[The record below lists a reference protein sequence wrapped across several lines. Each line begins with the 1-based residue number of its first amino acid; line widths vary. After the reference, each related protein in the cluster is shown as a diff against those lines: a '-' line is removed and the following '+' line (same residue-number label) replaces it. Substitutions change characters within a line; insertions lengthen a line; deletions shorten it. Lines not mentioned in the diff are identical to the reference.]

1 MLDNFLDNNEDMEIV
16 DVADEGSG
24 TEDEKDT
31 KKKDKATVDGLD
43 EEKESEYEDV
53 CFICRRL

>member
-24 TEDEKDT
+24 TEDER
-31 KKKDKATVDGLD
+31 
-43 EEKESEYEDV
+43 
-53 CFICRRL
+53 IRRKRIRQLWTD

>member
-31 KKKDKATVDGLD
+31 KKKDKATVDCVP
-43 EEKESEYEDV
+43 Y
-53 CFICRRL
+53 